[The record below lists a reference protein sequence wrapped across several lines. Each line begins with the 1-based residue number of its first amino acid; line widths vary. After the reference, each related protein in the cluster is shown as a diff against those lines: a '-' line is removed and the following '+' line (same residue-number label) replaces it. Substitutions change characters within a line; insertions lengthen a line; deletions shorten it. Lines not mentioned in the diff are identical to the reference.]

1 MDRPDDP
8 QSELAQSGLE
18 QSTKQP
24 GVTPVT
30 PKRSSVQG
38 AITLMVGT
46 LFSRITGFLRQSL
59 LNQLFT
65 PEITDA
71 FLVALRVPNLFRE
84 LLAEGALTNSFVP
97 VYNKLPQAEAKRLA
111 GALLGLLVLINSLLL
126 VAAYAAA
133 PYIVDLLLLGDGS
146 VNRDLTLRLTR
157 IVFPFLAS
165 ISLSAWAMGI
175 LSAEERFFAPAWA
188 PIALNVVA
196 ITLMLLYPNFAA
208 TLAWG
213 FVLGGLAQFLVQL
226 PVLIKGNFVHGF
238 GKLWHPALATILL
251 LIVPSVFTTSGRQVL
266 NLVSANLLNTLP
278 KGSVTAFS
286 NAELFLSL
294 ALGLFSISP
303 ALSYYSRLS
312 TYADAPEDFR
322 QTLASGLRFITFL
335 TVPAGLLLT
344 VLATPVNRVVFDWL
358 SILGRDGANEAVL
371 LYSGLTLIPLGLAIF
386 PIGLNNLLLRTFY
399 IRAQVRTLIG
409 ITLTFL
415 SLQGILYIVLSRY
428 LGIEGLSW
436 GTVIAAWLQFAVL
449 LFLVARRESLELA
462 PLLSYSLKVWLAA
475 SLAAG
480 VCVLSLSFFPVITWW
495 NALFALVGGGALFG
509 LSYLLAA
516 LRLRLPELQQLLK
529 RFRN

>member
-1 MDRPDDP
+1 MSDKGQP
-8 QSELAQSGLE
+8 EL
-18 QSTKQP
+18 
-24 GVTPVT
+24 TPVK
-30 PKRSSVQG
+30 PKRSSAQG

-97 VYNKLPQAEAKRLA
+97 VYNKLPKAKAQRLA
-111 GALLGLLVLINSLLL
+111 GALFGLLVLINSLLL
-126 VAAYAAA
+126 IAAYAAA
-133 PYIVDLLLLGDGS
+133 PYIVDLLLLSNGS
-146 VNRDLTLRLTR
+146 VDRDLTLRLTR

-175 LSAEERFFAPAWA
+175 LNAEERFFAPAWA
-188 PIALNVVA
+188 PVALNVVA
-196 ITLMLLYPNFAA
+196 ITLMLLYPNWAE

-226 PVLIKGNFVHGF
+226 PVLLKGKFVTGL

-266 NLVSANLLNTLP
+266 NLLTANLLNVLP
-278 KGSVTAFS
+278 KGSVTAFA

-312 TYADAPEDFR
+312 TYAEAPEDFR
-322 QTLASGLRFITFL
+322 QTLDAGLRFITFL

-344 VLATPVNRVVFDWL
+344 ILATPVNRVVFDWL
-358 SILGRDGANEAVL
+358 SVLGRDGANEAVL
-371 LYSGLTLIPLGLAIF
+371 VYSSLTLIPLGLAIF
-386 PIGLNNLLLRTFY
+386 PIGLNNLLLRIFY
-399 IRAQVRTLIG
+399 IRTQVRTLIS
-409 ITLTFL
+409 ITLIFL
-415 SLQGILYIVLSRY
+415 SLQGVLYFVLSQY

-449 LFLVARRESLELA
+449 LGLVARREGLELT
-462 PLLSYSLKVWLAA
+462 PFLSYSLKIWLAA

-480 VCVLSLSFFPVITWW
+480 MTALGLSFFPLTTWW
-495 NALFALVGGGALFG
+495 QAFFALLGGGALFG
-509 LSYLLAA
+509 SGYLGAA
-516 LRLRLPELQQLLK
+516 LALRLPELQQLLK
-529 RFRN
+529 RFRS